1 MLVEA
6 DILHTDI
13 VISSNLIAA
22 INTLSKKGGCNIMLR
37 LLRLQNLQLAGITQ
51 LNTLCTR
58 GETRQTRRI

>member
-22 INTLSKKGGCNIMLR
+22 IIKEYKK
-37 LLRLQNLQLAGITQ
+37 T
-51 LNTLCTR
+51 
-58 GETRQTRRI
+58 EKK